1 MLGVGVSSNATAACR
16 TFHYDHDG
24 NPYTPLKF
32 RVACEKTY
40 AVRTIPKYRIETQD
54 VASGTTRPRDPR
66 HIKLPR
72 PKPQCIILSVYRCIY
87 NDADSLAMRDNKVDS
102 HYLNIG
108 GCRDHRV

>member
-1 MLGVGVSSNATAACR
+1 MMRLAILILMLGVGVSSNATAACR

-54 VASGTTRPRDPR
+54 VATATTRPRDPR
-66 HIKLPR
+66 HIKLSR
-72 PKPQCIILSVYRCIY
+72 PKPQCIIPSVYQFTMMQTLSQCATTR
-87 NDADSLAMRDNKVDS
+87 
-102 HYLNIG
+102 
-108 GCRDHRV
+108 